1 MLAGGEGEGGRNS
14 PSKASSLAR
23 GQNAVRGPAA
33 IGKSARASAVF
44 LLTLIKPQDPPPK
57 ILQWY
62 VLGIWVC
69 WRPGCSRVPGYTR
82 VCPGSGY
89 TQTSVYSG
97 PGYFQRP
104 LQCTEHPRSFKAPFK
119 GPLKA
124 PYQRDPE
131 VFFWPSVF
139 LEAWSTKAKTP
150 HIFQNR
156 VVLLAGPPSAA
167 RPTNHSFLKNMWICG
182 LGTQGLQKPSWL
194 TKPLR
199 DPFEKALS
207 TDSLN
212 GAFSNSSKGN

>member
-1 MLAGGEGEGGRNS
+1 MRASILYGVPYDVAAAVAGPLGLLKSYYNPLNNPFSKPVFSLKGVVCWPGGGGGKEH
-14 PSKASSLAR
+14 PFQSKLFGQGSKR
-23 GQNAVRGPAA
+23 GQRPRCYLEISSCGRRFSFNPNKTSRP
-33 IGKSARASAVF
+33 
-44 LLTLIKPQDPPPK
+44 PQT

-89 TQTSVYSG
+89 TQTSCTPA
-97 PGYFQRP
+97 PGISRGRCSALSTLGASRRP
-104 LQCTEHPRSFKAPFK
+104 LK

-150 HIFQNR
+150 HI
-156 VVLLAGPPSAA
+156 L
-167 RPTNHSFLKNMWICG
+167 
-182 LGTQGLQKPSWL
+182 
-194 TKPLR
+194 
-199 DPFEKALS
+199 
-207 TDSLN
+207 
-212 GAFSNSSKGN
+212 

>member
-1 MLAGGEGEGGRNS
+1 MAGGEGAGGKAH
-14 PSKASSLAR
+14 PFQSKLFGQGSKR
-23 GQNAVRGPAA
+23 GQRPRCYREISSCERRFSFNLNKTSR
-33 IGKSARASAVF
+33 
-44 LLTLIKPQDPPPK
+44 PPPP

-150 HIFQNR
+150 HIFQKR

-182 LGTQGLQKPSWL
+182 LGTQGLQKTSWL

>member
-1 MLAGGEGEGGRNS
+1 MLAGGEGEGGRNT

-44 LLTLIKPQDPPPK
+44 LLTLIKPQAPPP
-57 ILQWY
+57 
-62 VLGIWVC
+62 
-69 WRPGCSRVPGYTR
+69 PNTAM
-82 VCPGSGY
+82 VCPRYLGMLASRLQPCPRVYPGLPGIRVY
-89 TQTSVYSG
+89 PDLVYSG

-124 PYQRDPE
+124 PYQMDPE

-150 HIFQNR
+150 HIFQKR
-156 VVLLAGPPSAA
+156 VLAM
-167 RPTNHSFLKNMWICG
+167 PTIL
-182 LGTQGLQKPSWL
+182 
-194 TKPLR
+194 
-199 DPFEKALS
+199 
-207 TDSLN
+207 
-212 GAFSNSSKGN
+212 FS